1 MNINSIEI
9 VGIILDVVN
18 YAFVFL
24 FLFSLL
30 KVNYFNPIVSM
41 LMKIYSPIE
50 KISIIRNRTVNIFFI
65 SVLIEFITLMIY
77 FGSQYETLSLAAV
90 SIVKTLL
97 LILRIIFFAVIGGV
111 ILSWVSP
118 EKSNAFL
125 ELVIEVSDK
134 LMSPLRNII
143 PSAGGLDFSPLFIL
157 IFINLTEN
165 FLRNILSS
173 IV

>member
-9 VGIILDVVN
+9 VGIILDVIN

-41 LMKIYSPIE
+41 LMKIYSPVE

-77 FGSQYETLSLAAV
+77 FGSQYETLS
-90 SIVKTLL
+90 
-97 LILRIIFFAVIGGV
+97 
-111 ILSWVSP
+111 
-118 EKSNAFL
+118 
-125 ELVIEVSDK
+125 
-134 LMSPLRNII
+134 
-143 PSAGGLDFSPLFIL
+143 
-157 IFINLTEN
+157 
-165 FLRNILSS
+165 
-173 IV
+173 